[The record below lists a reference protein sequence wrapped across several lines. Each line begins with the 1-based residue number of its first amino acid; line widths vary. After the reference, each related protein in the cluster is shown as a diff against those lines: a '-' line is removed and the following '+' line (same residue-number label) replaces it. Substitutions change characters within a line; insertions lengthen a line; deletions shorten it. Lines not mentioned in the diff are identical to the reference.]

1 MVLCFVLL
9 LATGAFGAAADPAS
23 PMQAK
28 GIAGIPASRIHL
40 FAAIATIAA
49 NFFVSWL
56 EFRALEKNSEIVD
69 QVLAEVRRI
78 RLEKGLAID
87 G

>member
-1 MVLCFVLL
+1 MVLCFALL
-9 LATGAFGAAADPAS
+9 VITGAFGAAADPAS

-28 GIAGIPASRIHL
+28 GWFGYSPGVIHSIV
-40 FAAIATIAA
+40 AITTILA
-49 NFFVSWL
+49 NLYVNWL
-56 EFRALEKNSEIVD
+56 EFRALERNGELID

-78 RLEKGLAID
+78 RLENGLAVE